1 MSAYRFPQDP
11 TDIVL
16 YAEATPFR
24 MVAPLDASAGTG
36 TSPQE
41 TQQPAGTPTA
51 GTPTAAPKV
60 EASST
65 LSPGAAAGIAIG
77 AVLLL
82 GVAGFYLWRYLRNRK
97 MARTTAGQESQNLE
111 AGGVGGVGAPRMAD
125 CDDKEAVTDTTA
137 TINNAK
143 PPPYE
148 LDISGPA
155 TGAPAGAVE
164 ADEGQKLQVQ
174 IGYGHDVPPFAVTAV
189 PELGGTA
196 VDKVNAN
203 CLQAQAVPAPW
214 SDPVGPGPPRSG
226 AVSPER
232 VGHETVGMRPGE
244 MSPATTVAM
253 SSDSRPTSVMP
264 EGGRL
269 GEYGVGVVFA
279 ARAEEH
285 QGGKGEV
292 AEN

>member
-16 YAEATPFR
+16 CAEATPFR
-24 MVAPLDASAGTG
+24 VIAPLDASAGTG
-36 TSPQE
+36 TSPQA
-41 TQQPAGTPTA
+41 TQPPA

-137 TINNAK
+137 TSNNAK

-148 LDISGPA
+148 LDISG
-155 TGAPAGAVE
+155 
-164 ADEGQKLQVQ
+164 
-174 IGYGHDVPPFAVTAV
+174 
-189 PELGGTA
+189 
-196 VDKVNAN
+196 
-203 CLQAQAVPAPW
+203 
-214 SDPVGPGPPRSG
+214 R
-226 AVSPER
+226 R
-232 VGHETVGMRPGE
+232 R
-244 MSPATTVAM
+244 
-253 SSDSRPTSVMP
+253 
-264 EGGRL
+264 
-269 GEYGVGVVFA
+269 
-279 ARAEEH
+279 
-285 QGGKGEV
+285 
-292 AEN
+292 